1 MAHEMDIGVFRP
13 DRPGIR
19 KVLGDLEAEIMELIW
34 SRADGHSQGTTV
46 RDIFEILYERRRL
59 AYTTV
64 MSTMTRLAKK
74 GLLRAEKSEHAYIYY
89 PTLTQDEFISRFV
102 GRILDDLLVNF
113 SGVTLERLS
122 TLSASDPQAALRAQR
137 LLDEIARRRAAEDL
151 NTADDEHASRDG
163 E

>member
-34 SRADGHSQGTTV
+34 SRADGQGTTV

-113 SGVTLERLS
+113 SGVTLERLR
-122 TLSASDPQAALRAQR
+122 TLSESDPQAALRAQH
-137 LLDEIARRRAAEDL
+137 LLDEIARRRAAEDP
-151 NTADDEHASRDG
+151 NATSKKRGSESKER
-163 E
+163 